1 MCGRKDPQPVS
12 WQSLLDSGHL
22 LTLQVLTEAK
32 DSFKTK
38 HVLTPH
44 KHTHTHTHTH
54 TQTRRLKALLS
65 SYEDSLQPLI
75 PQELAAIDPPSLDM
89 HIKTA
94 SPFFVCRNKG
104 RVIIFWRRRPDG
116 GRERREE
123 EREKERNR
131 GRKRGR

>member
-54 TQTRRLKALLS
+54 TRVHIFRVSNMPILSLYLCSSSLLKQ
-65 SYEDSLQPLI
+65 D
-75 PQELAAIDPPSLDM
+75 
-89 HIKTA
+89 
-94 SPFFVCRNKG
+94 C
-104 RVIIFWRRRPDG
+104 VIYNVSWVQYLHVMNGF
-116 GRERREE
+116 
-123 EREKERNR
+123 
-131 GRKRGR
+131 